1 MIVVCQYSVSVDG
14 PVTVTVST
22 CETIGLRK
30 AEQKAEPSNLTDAG
44 LQYCQA
50 GYLILEQMK
59 TYGLMILRP
68 TTAYSPR
75 PVHAR
80 IF

>member
-1 MIVVCQYSVSVDG
+1 METQRGEVRVYYEVCVLVMVVCQYSVSVDG

-44 LQYCQA
+44 L
-50 GYLILEQMK
+50 
-59 TYGLMILRP
+59 
-68 TTAYSPR
+68 
-75 PVHAR
+75 
-80 IF
+80 